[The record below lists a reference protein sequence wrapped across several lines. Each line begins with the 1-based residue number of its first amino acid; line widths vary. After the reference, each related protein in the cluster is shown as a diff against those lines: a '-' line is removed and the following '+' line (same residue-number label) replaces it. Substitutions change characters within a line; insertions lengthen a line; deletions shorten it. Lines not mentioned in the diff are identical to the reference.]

1 MTERMIAELAVEAH
15 VAHVGEPAHDGD
27 VTVFVDDDGRP
38 TSALGPRG
46 SLEILSVEPGASL
59 DQVTGLLEETDLIE
73 RVLDRTVLVVLVA
86 DDGTITGVV
95 PPRVLASALIEESD
109 VRSDPELH
117 GQDDVP
123 VGTSVVYCEECGHP
137 GRYRE
142 VEPGITR
149 CVHGDHPV
157 RRS

>member
-15 VAHVGEPAHDGD
+15 VAHVGEPAREGD

-38 TSALGPRG
+38 ASALGPRG
-46 SLEILSVEPGASL
+46 SLETLSVEPEASL
-59 DQVTGLLEETDLIE
+59 ARVTGLLKETGLIG
-73 RVLDRTVLVVLVA
+73 RVLKQAVLVVLVG

-95 PPRVLASALIEESD
+95 PPRVLASVLIEESD
-109 VRSDPELH
+109 LRSDPELH
-117 GQDDVP
+117 GRDDVP
-123 VGTSVVYCEECGHP
+123 AGTSVVYCEQCKLP
-137 GRYRE
+137 GRYH
-142 VEPGITR
+142 VVDPGRTK